1 MIDTTHFYKRAICL
15 LIPLLII
22 SCSNDDKVAFTN
34 AEDREIGAYVR
45 TTETVNSDFSID
57 NPADIFRVELEVH
70 DEQNGSL
77 LESIEVYLTY
87 KESGA
92 SPSTEVL
99 LKTLERDVFVIG
111 EFGKPVSPLTV
122 SFEEA
127 LGAFNLT
134 MADMSCKDQFEVR
147 INQKLTDGRSFTTG
161 QSSSKILAADDFWSS
176 PFCYTINI
184 VEPIPEDQFTGVYQL
199 ESVLDGPLGAT
210 FGETQLVEVYK
221 GHSTNVRE
229 MRLRHR
235 LSIIEEQPRI
245 FRFTIAC
252 DEAVFSKDLLSSK
265 IGFCG
270 IDPAILL
277 GPGAENAAIDPND
290 DTVFELWFVE
300 GYLGFDG
307 NCGFGTAP
315 SRIRLSKQ

>member
-1 MIDTTHFYKRAICL
+1 M
-15 LIPLLII
+15 
-22 SCSNDDKVAFTN
+22 FT
-34 AEDREIGAYVR
+34 IG
-45 TTETVNSDFSID
+45 
-57 NPADIFRVELEVH
+57 
-70 DEQNGSL
+70 Q
-77 LESIEVYLTY
+77 
-87 KESGA
+87 
-92 SPSTEVL
+92 
-99 LKTLERDVFVIG
+99 
-111 EFGKPVSPLTV
+111 FGKPRASLTI

-127 LGAFNLT
+127 LQAF
-134 MADMSCKDQFEVR
+134 DMSMEQISCKDQFEAR
-147 INQKLTDGRSFTTG
+147 INLKLSDGRSFTTG

-184 VEPIPEDQFTGVYQL
+184 IEPIEEDAFTGLYLL
-199 ESVLDGPLGAT
+199 ESVVDGPLGAT
-210 FGETQLVEVYK
+210 FGDASQFVEIYK

-235 LSIIEEQPRI
+235 LSIDQEQPRI
-245 FRFTIAC
+245 FRFTIVC
-252 DEAVFSKDLLSSK
+252 DVAVFSKDLLSSK

-277 GPGAENAAIDPND
+277 GPDVVNATIDPND

>member
-1 MIDTTHFYKRAICL
+1 MIDTRHLHTYAICL
-15 LIPLLII
+15 WTLVFII
-22 SCSNDDKVAFTN
+22 SCSNDDKVALTN
-34 AEDREIGAYVR
+34 ADDREIGAYVR
-45 TTETVNSDFSID
+45 TTETVNSDFSIHD
-57 NPADIFRVELEVH
+57 SAAIFRVELEVH
-70 DEQNGSL
+70 DEQNGAL
-77 LESIEVYLTY
+77 LDAIDVYLTY
-87 KESGA
+87 KKTGA
-92 SPSTEVL
+92 SPSDEVL
-99 LKTLERDVFVIG
+99 LKTLPSDVFVIG
-111 EFGKPVSPLTV
+111 QFGKPVSSLTV

-127 LGAFNLT
+127 LNAFNLT

-176 PFCYTINI
+176 PFCYTINVI
-184 VEPIPEDQFTGVYQL
+184 DPIPEDQFTGMYQL

-210 FGETQLVEVYK
+210 FGETQLVEIYK

-235 LSIIEEQPRI
+235 LSIEQEQPRI
-245 FRFTIAC
+245 FRFTIVC

-277 GPGAENAAIDPND
+277 GPDTENATIDPND

-307 NCGFGTAP
+307 NCGLGTAP
-315 SRIRLSKQ
+315 SRIKLSKQ

>member
-1 MIDTTHFYKRAICL
+1 MYRYRLTTIILSISL
-15 LIPLLII
+15 LLVTA
-22 SCSNDDKVAFTN
+22 CSNDDKVANTN
-34 AEDREIGAYVR
+34 ADDREIGAYVR
-45 TTETVNSDFSID
+45 TTETFNSDFSID
-57 NPADIFRVELEVH
+57 NPSDVFGVELEVH
-70 DEQNGSL
+70 DEQNGGL
-77 LESIEVYLTY
+77 FQEIETYITY
-87 KESGA
+87 KPFGGE
-92 SPSTEVL
+92 PSQEVF
-99 LKTLERDVFVIG
+99 LKTLERDIFTIG
-111 EFGKPVSPLTV
+111 QFGKPRASLTV

-127 LGAFNLT
+127 LQAFNMS
-134 MADMSCKDQFEVR
+134 MAQMSCRDQFEVR
-147 INQKLTDGRSFTTG
+147 INLKLSDGRAFTTG

-176 PFCYTINI
+176 PFCYTINVI
-184 VEPIPEDQFTGVYQL
+184 EPIQEDLFTGVYLL

-210 FGETQLVEVYK
+210 FGDEPQLVEVYK

-235 LSIIEEQPRI
+235 LSIQQEQPRI
-245 FRFTIAC
+245 FRFTIVC
-252 DEAVFSKDLLSSK
+252 DAAVFSKDLLSSK

-277 GPGAENAAIDPND
+277 GPDTVDATIDPND

>member
-1 MIDTTHFYKRAICL
+1 MIYFKSQNCIFYLFVFA
-15 LIPLLII
+15 LIL
-22 SCSNDDKVAFTN
+22 SCTNDDKVALTN
-34 AEDREIGAYVR
+34 ADDREIGAYVR
-45 TTETVNSDFSID
+45 TTATVNSDFSIN
-57 NPADIFRVELEVH
+57 NPSDVFRVELEVH
-70 DEQNGSL
+70 DEQNGGL
-77 LESIEVYLTY
+77 LDAIDVYLTY
-87 KESGA
+87 KKDGA
-92 SPSTEVL
+92 LPSDEVL
-99 LKTLERDVFVIG
+99 LKTLERDIFEIG
-111 EFGKPVSPLTV
+111 QFGKPVTSLIV

-127 LGAFNLT
+127 LQAFNLT

-176 PFCYTINI
+176 PFCYTINVI
-184 VEPIPEDQFTGVYQL
+184 EPIAEDQFTGTYLL
-199 ESVLDGPLGAT
+199 ESVLDGPLGET
-210 FGETQLVEVYK
+210 FGTSQLVEVYN

-235 LSIIEEQPRI
+235 LSIEQEQPRI
-245 FRFTIAC
+245 FRFTIVC
-252 DEAVFSKDLLSSK
+252 DETVFSKDLLSSK

-270 IDPAILL
+270 TDPAILL
-277 GPGAENAAIDPND
+277 GPDTVNATIDPND

>member
-1 MIDTTHFYKRAICL
+1 MTSFLRVSVL
-15 LIPLLII
+15 LCFFIL
-22 SCSNDDKVAFTN
+22 SCENDDKVALTN
-34 AEDREIGAYVR
+34 ADDREIGAYVR
-45 TTETVNSDFSID
+45 TTETVNSDFSIN
-57 NPADIFRVELEVH
+57 NPNDIFRVELEVH
-70 DEQNGSL
+70 DEQNGGL
-77 LESIEVYLTY
+77 LDAIEVYLTY
-87 KESGA
+87 KQSGGV
-92 SPSTEVL
+92 PSNEVL
-99 LKTLERDVFVIG
+99 LKTLERDVFTIG
-111 EFGKPVSPLTV
+111 QFGKPVSPLTV

-127 LGAFNLT
+127 LDAFNLT

-176 PFCYTINI
+176 PFCYTINVI
-184 VEPIPEDQFTGVYQL
+184 EPIAEDMFTGIYQL
-199 ESVLDGPLGAT
+199 ESVLNGPLGPT
-210 FGETQLVEVYK
+210 FGDGPQLVEVYK

-235 LSIIEEQPRI
+235 LSIEQELPRI
-245 FRFTIAC
+245 FRFTIVC
-252 DEAVFSKDLLSSK
+252 NESVFSKDLLSSK

-277 GPGAENAAIDPND
+277 GPDTVNATIDPND

>member
-1 MIDTTHFYKRAICL
+1 MTSFIRVSVL
-15 LIPLLII
+15 LCFFIL
-22 SCSNDDKVAFTN
+22 SCDNDDKVALTN
-34 AEDREIGAYVR
+34 ADDREIGAYVR
-45 TTETVNSDFSID
+45 TTETVNSDFSIN
-57 NPADIFRVELEVH
+57 NPNDIFRVELEAH
-70 DEQNGSL
+70 DEQNGGL
-77 LESIEVYLTY
+77 LDAIEVYLTY
-87 KESGA
+87 KQSGGV
-92 SPSTEVL
+92 PSNEVL
-99 LKTLERDVFVIG
+99 LKTLERDVFTIG
-111 EFGKPVSPLTV
+111 QFGKPVSPLTV

-127 LGAFNLT
+127 LDVFNLT

-176 PFCYTINI
+176 PFCYTINVI
-184 VEPIPEDQFTGVYQL
+184 EPIAEDMFTGIYQL
-199 ESVLDGPLGAT
+199 ESVLNGPLGPT
-210 FGETQLVEVYK
+210 FGDGPQLVEVYK

-235 LSIIEEQPRI
+235 LSIEQELPRI
-245 FRFTIAC
+245 FRFTIVC
-252 DEAVFSKDLLSSK
+252 NESVFSKDLLSSK

-277 GPGAENAAIDPND
+277 GPDTVNATIDPND

>member
-1 MIDTTHFYKRAICL
+1 MSL
-15 LIPLLII
+15 LVRFSILLCFFII
-22 SCSNDDKVAFTN
+22 SCSNDDKVALTN
-34 AEDREIGAYVR
+34 ADDREIAAYVR
-45 TTETVNSDFSID
+45 TTETFNSDFSMN
-57 NPADIFRVELEVH
+57 NPSDVFGVELETH
-70 DEQNGSL
+70 DEQNGGL
-77 LESIEVYLTY
+77 LQEIEVYLTY
-87 KESGA
+87 KQHGA
-92 SPSTEVL
+92 LPSNEIF

-111 EFGKPVSPLTV
+111 QFGKPRTSLTV

-127 LGAFNLT
+127 LNAFNLT

-147 INQKLTDGRSFTTG
+147 INLILSDGRSFTAG
-161 QSSSKILAADDFWSS
+161 AASSKILAADDFWSS
-176 PFCYTINI
+176 PFCYTINVI
-184 VEPIPEDQFTGVYQL
+184 EPIAEDMFTGIYQL
-199 ESVLDGPLGAT
+199 ESVVDGPLGET

-235 LSIIEEQPRI
+235 LSIEQEQPRI

-252 DEAVFSKDLLSSK
+252 DETVFSKDLLSSK

-277 GPGAENAAIDPND
+277 GPDTVNATIDPND

>member
-1 MIDTTHFYKRAICL
+1 MKTTQFNKLALYL
-15 LIPLLII
+15 FIPLLIL
-22 SCSNDDKVAFTN
+22 SCTNDDKVALTN
-34 AEDREIGAYVR
+34 AEEREIGAYVR
-45 TTETVNSDFSID
+45 TTETVNADFSIN
-57 NPADIFRVELEVH
+57 NPSDIFRVELEAH
-70 DEQNGSL
+70 DEENGAL
-77 LESIEVYLTY
+77 LDAIEVYLTY
-87 KESGA
+87 KKDGA
-92 SPSTEVL
+92 LPSNEVL
-99 LKTLERDVFVIG
+99 LKTLERDVFEIG
-111 EFGKPVSPLTV
+111 QFGKPVSPLSV

-127 LGAFNLT
+127 LNAFGLT
-134 MADMSCKDQFEVR
+134 MVDMSCKDQFEVR

-176 PFCYTINI
+176 PFCYTINVI
-184 VEPIPEDQFTGVYQL
+184 EPIPEDLFTGIYLL
-199 ESVLDGPLGAT
+199 ESALDGPLGAT

-235 LSIIEEQPRI
+235 LSIEEEFPRI
-245 FRFTIAC
+245 FRFTIVC
-252 DEAVFSKDLLSSK
+252 NESVFSKDLLSSK

-277 GPGAENAAIDPND
+277 GPDSVNATIDPND